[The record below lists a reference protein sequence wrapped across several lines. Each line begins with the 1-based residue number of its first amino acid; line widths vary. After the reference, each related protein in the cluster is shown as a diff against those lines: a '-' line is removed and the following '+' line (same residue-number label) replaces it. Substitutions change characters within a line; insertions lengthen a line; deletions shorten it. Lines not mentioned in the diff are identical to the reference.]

1 LRHPHPNNSVA
12 AGLPVPATREEP
24 LTVIDQAERAT
35 GVQSVARAMH
45 ILRTMMRAE
54 ARGQSLRLLDIAS
67 ATHLHKTTAHRLLR
81 ALEGENWITREPGS
95 RNYRLGSELLSLAT
109 LATSQHRIRDLARPA
124 LARLADKTGDTV
136 YLFARGGFDVTC
148 IDRVEGSYPIRT
160 LEIHVGDR
168 RPLGV
173 GAASLALLA
182 ALSEDEAEDVIEH
195 LVGHRPDCTRLGAAW
210 FRTEVARTRRDG
222 YACIRNMAVKGMW
235 GVGVP
240 IHGPGGDPLA
250 ALSVA
255 SITERMQPARRQELA
270 QLLHQEA
277 ERLAKALTAPLQT
290 AKSPRKDRP

>member
-1 LRHPHPNNSVA
+1 MAVA
-12 AGLPVPATREEP
+12 DEV
-24 LTVIDQAERAT
+24 ERAS

-67 ATHLHKTTAHRLLR
+67 ATRLHKTTAHRLLR
-81 ALEGENWITREPGS
+81 ALEEENWVTREPGS

-124 LARLADKTGDTV
+124 LARLADKTGDTA
-136 YLFARGGFDVTC
+136 YLFVRGGLDVAC

-160 LEIHVGDR
+160 LEINVGDR

-182 ALSEDEAEDVIEH
+182 ALPEDEARDVVDH
-195 LVGHRPDCTRLGAAW
+195 LIGHRPDCARLGAAW
-210 FRTEVARTRRDG
+210 FRAEIARTRRDG
-222 YACIRNMAVKGMW
+222 FACIRNMSVKGMW

-240 IHGPGGDPLA
+240 IRGIGGDPVA
-250 ALSVA
+250 ALSIA
-255 SITERMQPARRQELA
+255 SITERMQPTRRQELA
-270 QLLHQEA
+270 RLLHLEA
-277 ERLAKALTAPLQT
+277 ERVSRALTAPLQ
-290 AKSPRKDRP
+290 AARAPRRDRP

>member
-1 LRHPHPNNSVA
+1 MTIAH
-12 AGLPVPATREEP
+12 E
-24 LTVIDQAERAT
+24 AERAS

-67 ATHLHKTTAHRLLR
+67 ATRLHKTTAHRLLR

-124 LARLADKTGDTV
+124 LARLADKTGDTA
-136 YLFARGGFDVTC
+136 YLFVRGGFDVAC

-160 LEIHVGDR
+160 LEINVGDR

-182 ALSEDEAEDVIEH
+182 ALSEDEAQEVVDH
-195 LVGHRPDCTRLGAAW
+195 LIAHRPECARLGVAW
-210 FRTEVARTRRDG
+210 FRAEIARTRRDG
-222 YACIRNMAVKGMW
+222 FACIRNMAIKGMW

-240 IHGPGGDPLA
+240 IRGVGGDPVA

-270 QLLHQEA
+270 ELMHREA
-277 ERLAKALTAPLQT
+277 ERVSKALTAPLQP
-290 AKSPRKDRP
+290 AKPARKDRP

>member
-1 LRHPHPNNSVA
+1 M
-12 AGLPVPATREEP
+12 
-24 LTVIDQAERAT
+24 TVIDEVERAP

-54 ARGQSLRLLDIAS
+54 ARGQSLRLLDIAT
-67 ATHLHKTTAHRLLR
+67 ATQLHKTTAHRLLR

-109 LATSQHRIRDLARPA
+109 LATSQHRLRDLARPA
-124 LARLADKTGDTV
+124 LDRLADKTGDTV

-182 ALSEDEAEDVIEH
+182 ALPDDEGQAVIDH
-195 LVGHRPDCTRLGAAW
+195 LVDQRPDCARRGAAW
-210 FRTEVARTRRDG
+210 FRAEVARTRRDG
-222 YACIRNMAVKGMW
+222 FACIRNMAIKGMW

-240 IHGPGGDPLA
+240 ILGVGGDPVA

-270 QLLHQEA
+270 ALLHAEA
-277 ERLAKALTAPLQT
+277 ERLTKALTAPLAGT
-290 AKSPRKDRP
+290 KHARKDRP

>member
-1 LRHPHPNNSVA
+1 M
-12 AGLPVPATREEP
+12 
-24 LTVIDQAERAT
+24 TVVDEAERAS

-148 IDRVEGSYPIRT
+148 LDRVEGSYPIRT
-160 LEIHVGDR
+160 LEINVGDR

-182 ALSEDEAEDVIEH
+182 ALPEDETGDVVDH
-195 LVGHRPDCTRLGAAW
+195 LIAHRPDCARLGAAW
-210 FRTEVARTRRDG
+210 FRAEIARTRRDG
-222 YACIRNMAVKGMW
+222 FACIRNMAIKGMW

-240 IHGPGGDPLA
+240 IRGVGGDPVA
-250 ALSVA
+250 ALSIA

-270 QLLHQEA
+270 QMLHQEA
-277 ERLAKALTAPLQT
+277 ERVSKALTAPLQPT
-290 AKSPRKDRP
+290 KPSRKERP